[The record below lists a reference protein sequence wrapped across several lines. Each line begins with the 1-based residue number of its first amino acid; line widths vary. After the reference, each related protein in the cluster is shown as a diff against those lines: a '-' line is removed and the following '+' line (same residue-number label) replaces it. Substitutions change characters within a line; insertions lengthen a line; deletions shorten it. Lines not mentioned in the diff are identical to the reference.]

1 MAEEFFT
8 WLQREKR
15 LELSAQQRQAV
26 ETTEGAVL
34 LTATPGSGKTTV
46 IVCRTAY
53 LLREKKI
60 PAGQILTLT
69 FGKQSQLDMDRRFA
83 ALFPE
88 MEKPRFSTLH
98 ALSLSILRRYCE
110 ITGGAM
116 FSLLPDSA
124 PVVRE
129 LLRKQIN
136 GFISEEL
143 LRNALSALECEAV
156 QTGKHTAQSVEGCDM
171 EQLLQDYALYKRER
185 RLMDFS
191 DLLRYADRAL
201 ERVPALLAELQ
212 TRYPYVQID
221 EAQDT
226 SPIQQRI
233 AGRIAQQTGNLFLV
247 GDEDQSI
254 YGFRGAQ
261 PDILMKF
268 ESDHPGATILFLE
281 TNYRSCPEIVAAAGR
296 VIQFNAYR
304 RIKQM
309 HAAEESKPGLV
320 EKIELRDWNAQGEY
334 VAQRAKALAS
344 GKTLGVLF
352 RNGDSLPAL
361 ADALQKAGVP
371 FVRSRRDG
379 LPPLF
384 TSPAMRALR
393 AAIKLSF
400 NPCDI
405 DSFRILKNRIKKDL
419 PNYIVNQI
427 AAADED
433 VFEGIE
439 GRVSLSRG
447 ELESLERKRKAVAG
461 YKKLRALPAVSAI
474 IDDFYLD
481 GRGGVNQK
489 TDALLSLAMG
499 VETVDDYIAKLN
511 EMEVFLSSE
520 NAGHGRVFLST
531 IHAAKGLENDE
542 VILCDG
548 RAGILPQHDSVDT
561 PEDRR
566 EREEETRLMYV
577 AVTRARER
585 FSFLCA
591 SHSHG
596 AAAPASLYLGR
607 IFPPIGRR
615 PVQSAPVRTFHSGF
629 TPVSPG
635 KNSTAPLLDFTGK
648 RVVHKK
654 FGQGDVLKV
663 EKGAALIRFADGEK
677 RIDLRAALDCGA
689 ISPAG
694 D

>member
-156 QTGKHTAQSVEGCDM
+156 QTGKHTAQSIEGCDM

-212 TRYPYVQID
+212 ARYPYVQID

-233 AGRIAQQTGNLFLV
+233 AGRIAQQTGNLFLL

-361 ADALQKAGVP
+361 ADALQKANVP

-439 GRVSLSRG
+439 KRVSLSRG

-520 NAGHGRVFLST
+520 DAGHGRVFLST
-531 IHAAKGLENDE
+531 IHAAKGLEYDE

-615 PVQSAPVRTFHSGF
+615 TVQSAPVRTFHSGF
-629 TPVSPG
+629 TSVSPR
-635 KNSTAPLLDFTGK
+635 KNSTAPLPDFTGK

>member
-34 LTATPGSGKTTV
+34 LTATPGSCQTTV

-83 ALFPE
+83 VLFPE

-156 QTGKHTAQSVEGCDM
+156 QTGKHTTQSVEGCDM

-212 TRYPYVQID
+212 AHYPYLQID

-268 ESDHPGATILFLE
+268 ESNHPGATILFLE

-320 EKIELRDWNAQGEY
+320 
-334 VAQRAKALAS
+334 
-344 GKTLGVLF
+344 
-352 RNGDSLPAL
+352 
-361 ADALQKAGVP
+361 
-371 FVRSRRDG
+371 
-379 LPPLF
+379 
-384 TSPAMRALR
+384 
-393 AAIKLSF
+393 
-400 NPCDI
+400 
-405 DSFRILKNRIKKDL
+405 
-419 PNYIVNQI
+419 
-427 AAADED
+427 
-433 VFEGIE
+433 
-439 GRVSLSRG
+439 
-447 ELESLERKRKAVAG
+447 
-461 YKKLRALPAVSAI
+461 
-474 IDDFYLD
+474 
-481 GRGGVNQK
+481 
-489 TDALLSLAMG
+489 
-499 VETVDDYIAKLN
+499 
-511 EMEVFLSSE
+511 
-520 NAGHGRVFLST
+520 
-531 IHAAKGLENDE
+531 
-542 VILCDG
+542 
-548 RAGILPQHDSVDT
+548 
-561 PEDRR
+561 
-566 EREEETRLMYV
+566 
-577 AVTRARER
+577 
-585 FSFLCA
+585 
-591 SHSHG
+591 
-596 AAAPASLYLGR
+596 
-607 IFPPIGRR
+607 
-615 PVQSAPVRTFHSGF
+615 
-629 TPVSPG
+629 
-635 KNSTAPLLDFTGK
+635 
-648 RVVHKK
+648 
-654 FGQGDVLKV
+654 
-663 EKGAALIRFADGEK
+663 
-677 RIDLRAALDCGA
+677 
-689 ISPAG
+689 
-694 D
+694 